1 MSTQWDSFRERIPSK
16 VKAEDVE
23 KIRASASEI
32 LDTHN
37 EFGSQCTLALGYVQ
51 SGKTTSMSA
60 LAALAADRNYRIVI
74 AFLGSTN
81 ILLEQNTQR
90 IFEYLGV
97 NTREYFWHPITDVR
111 GDATQRE
118 IKEKVGI
125 RTIIIP
131 ILKLPIH
138 INNLRKALIGA
149 NVTSSNRFLLI
160 DDEADQASLNVKV
173 KKGEQS
179 STYKAICDLRNVL
192 PDHIYV
198 QYTATPYA
206 PLLLEPTDPLFPTRV
221 VFLSPGQ
228 GYTGGREFL
237 YKYRQ
242 SVLRLLP
249 ESDESKKHIVE
260 LPDSLLVALANFILG
275 AKILFDRDRDN
286 APISMLVHST
296 HIKDGHR
303 TIAYFL
309 RRLQSQIRTNGI
321 DRTKK
326 FYKFLLDE
334 LSAFDS
340 EVSHSITVDNLEEA
354 VKDVLQELS
363 IWEVNSDADTKSV
376 NWNLSPY
383 HLLVGGNKLDRGF
396 TVEGLTVSY
405 MNRKSSDQIDTSE
418 QRARAYGY
426 RQEYI
431 PFCKLFVTN
440 RVFRQL
446 EGVVQTEEDLRVQ
459 LHAFQVDDVPVSDW
473 ARDVGLDLVSGAK
486 PTRAAVLTQISS
498 FNQSQEW
505 HTLRMPYTD
514 EQTIIHNKNLIDGL
528 GFANA
533 DVEYHGRLGFRYVT
547 MDQSKLAEFLS
558 TWDGDLDVA
567 GLPMPM
573 IKSHITRNP
582 LYSHPVVVY
591 LMEAGANQFGK
602 FRIRRW
608 DDYQGYI
615 NLFQGRDLDDRTVDR
630 FEGDRQVLPR
640 SRHENQIVVQI
651 HHVNVKNQLDKSLYT
666 LAINLGDRQL
676 VTRGS

>member
-1 MSTQWDSFRERIPSK
+1 MSTQWDSFRQRIPSK
-16 VKAEDVE
+16 VKVEDVE
-23 KIRASASEI
+23 KIRSSASEI
-32 LDTHN
+32 LDTHL
-37 EFGSQCTLALGYVQ
+37 EIGSQCTLALGYVQ

-60 LAALAADRNYRIVI
+60 LAALAADRNYQVVI

-81 ILLEQNTQR
+81 ILLEQNTNR
-90 IFEYLGV
+90 IFDYLGV
-97 NTREYFWHPITDVR
+97 NTNEYFWHPITDVR
-111 GDATQRE
+111 GDATTRE
-118 IKEKVGI
+118 LVEKI
-125 RTIIIP
+125 ARRRIIIP

-138 INNLRKALIGA
+138 INNLRKALVSA
-149 NVTSSNRFLLI
+149 NITSSNRFLII

-173 KKGEQS
+173 KKGGQS

-192 PDHIYV
+192 PDHVYV

-206 PLLLEPTDPLFPTRV
+206 PLLLEPTDPLFPTKV

-242 SVLRLLP
+242 TVLRLLP

-275 AKILFDRDRDN
+275 AKILFDRDRGN

-309 RRLQSQIRTNGI
+309 RRLQTQIRSGGI

-334 LSAFDS
+334 LSGFDT
-340 EVSHSITVDNLEEA
+340 EVEHSITVDNVEDA

-426 RQEYI
+426 RQDYI

-459 LHAFQVDDVPVSDW
+459 LHAFQVDNVPVAEW
-473 ARDVGLDLVSGAK
+473 ARVVGLDLVSGAK
-486 PTRAAVLTQISS
+486 PTRSAVLTQISS

-514 EQTIIHNKNLIDGL
+514 DHTILHNKKLVDSL
-528 GFANA
+528 GFAGA
-533 DVEYHGRLGFRYVT
+533 DVEYHGRLGFRFIN
-547 MDQSKLAEFLS
+547 MDQSELVDFL
-558 TWDGDLDVA
+558 TRWDGDLDVA
-567 GLPMPM
+567 GLPMQM
-573 IKSHITRNP
+573 IKSHVSRNP
-582 LYSHPVVVY
+582 LNSQPVVLY
-591 LMEAGANQFGK
+591 FMEAGADQFGK
-602 FRIRRW
+602 FRTRRW

-615 NLFQGRDLDDRTVDR
+615 NLFQGRDLDTRTQDR
-630 FEGDRQVLPR
+630 FEGDRQVLPKN
-640 SRHENQIVVQI
+640 RHENQIVVQI
-651 HHVNVKNQLDKSLYT
+651 HHVNVRNQSDKSLYT

-676 VTRGS
+676 VTRG